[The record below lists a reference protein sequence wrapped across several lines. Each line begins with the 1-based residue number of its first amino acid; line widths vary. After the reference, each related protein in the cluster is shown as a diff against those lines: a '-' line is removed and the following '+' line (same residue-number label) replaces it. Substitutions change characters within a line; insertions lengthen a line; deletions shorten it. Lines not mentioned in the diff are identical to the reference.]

1 MKSFKKM
8 KLIACV
14 GMVAVMAFT
23 AVSCSD
29 EMVEEKKGPGEG
41 RGKFEVT
48 LSGSIASSETGGR
61 QNARSTRAITQ
72 PDEACGLKTLWKVG
86 DKITV
91 GYNAYNNI
99 KKTVDMTVK
108 SVDANGVATFQ
119 GEVEN
124 MWDKQSFQQSKLFAV
139 NNEDNDNITANVE
152 PYASHYL
159 QVDVDFSG
167 QNGKPENIA
176 NYDLLYAEGKAAQ
189 RLNFSHKTAVMRLGL
204 KPANGSSGSLSGLS
218 FFYKPNVSTA
228 GTSLFAGKQ
237 TFKFGESPEEKY
249 EANSFLSL
257 SETSIG
263 QSNGKA
269 QVYVAVPSNGKLY
282 GTLSVQATFAG
293 DTYRKELNLKGQA
306 FPAQHVVAKD
316 ITLKSDE
323 RAPKVG
329 DYLYSDGSWGPL
341 VHYADKVPVA
351 LIFSNYTSPTD
362 RANGFTHGY
371 AIALRDAAWPTAWCP
386 LNLRKD
392 FPETDN
398 LFRNIDAT
406 APLMMMNN
414 LDGLTT
420 SNTLYEKYLK
430 GYGWNEHYG
439 NRKPTAAITVAK
451 EYGGSAWRK
460 AFTDVTVDVPTPPNT
475 SGWYLPSIGQWF
487 LVFKNLSGLDPDKLE
502 GALYPGTEHIYC
514 FSWLFRSAEE
524 RNNYLRKFRDYF
536 SSSKNPI
543 LDKYRSEGRIPQSE
557 FYLPHEGQI
566 LWYLW
571 SCDEAMDG
579 TVACCVR
586 LTETELGFTYLDK
599 MQGIYQENGYA
610 ARSVI
615 AF

>member
-1 MKSFKKM
+1 MKSLKKM

-48 LSGSIASSETGGR
+48 LSGSIASSEAGER

-189 RLNFSHKTAVMRLGL
+189 RLNFSHKTVVMRLGL

-282 GTLSVQATFAG
+282 GTLSVLASFTN
-293 DTYRKELNLKGQA
+293 DTYHKELNLKGQA

-316 ITLKSDE
+316 IVLKSDE

-341 VHYADKVPVA
+341 VYYTDKVPVA
-351 LIFSNYTSPTD
+351 LVFSNYTSPAD
-362 RANGFTHGY
+362 RAKGYTHGY
-371 AIALRDAAWPTAWCP
+371 AIALRDAAWPTPWGP
-386 LNLRKD
+386 SNTD
-392 FPETDN
+392 YPEADN
-398 LFRNIDAT
+398 LFEHIGVT
-406 APLMMMNN
+406 APLTMMNN

-430 GYGWNEHYG
+430 GYGWNEHYD
-439 NRKPTAAITVAK
+439 NHKTTAAITVAK
-451 EYGGSAWRK
+451 EYGGSAWRR
-460 AFTDVTVDVPTPPNT
+460 AYTDVTVGVPTPSTT
-475 SGWYLPSIGQWF
+475 SGWYLPSLGQWF
-487 LVFKNLSGLDPDKLE
+487 LMFANLSGLDPNQLCFSQDS
-502 GALYPGTEHIYC
+502 GNNIYSL
-514 FSWLFRSAEE
+514 SWLFHSAEE
-524 RNNYLRKFRDYF
+524 KNSYLSKFKNYFDTYSNTTLSRY
-536 SSSKNPI
+536 
-543 LDKYRSEGRIPQSE
+543 YSEGRIPQSV
-557 FYLPHEGQI
+557 FYLPSNFQI
-566 LWYLW
+566 PWYLW
-571 SCDEAMDG
+571 ACNEAKSDG
-579 TVACCVR
+579 TACCVR
-586 LTETELGFTYLDK
+586 ITETEIGFTYLGKTEGGQTD
-599 MQGIYQENGYA
+599 NGYA
-610 ARSVI
+610 ARAVI